1 MGESMRALRL
11 YVSGP
16 MTGIVDFNYP
26 AFESACI
33 ALRASGYDVVSPHEV
48 DPSLGGGWREYMRA
62 DIALLVTCDAVATLD
77 GHENSKGAKL
87 ENHIAAE
94 LNMAIKPLAEWLT

>member
-1 MGESMRALRL
+1 MKGTRTLRL

-26 AFESACI
+26 AFEDACVR
-33 ALRASGYDVVSPHEV
+33 LRAEGYDVVSPHEV
-48 DPSLGGGWREYMRA
+48 DVSLGGGWREYMRA
-62 DIALLVTCDAVATLD
+62 DVALLVTCDAVANLD

-87 ENHIAAE
+87 ENHIARE
-94 LNMAIKPLAEWLT
+94 LDMEIKPLKEWL